1 MFVYN
6 LNFGGVLK
14 YFVFPFLVLVTLTSI
29 SFNCS
34 ENTLDSTDLLP
45 PGRRDYLW
53 TVDTLFIPFTVLQR
67 IWGSSPTDVW
77 AIGPGGDADKTI
89 YHFDGTGWKNDG
101 ISRPLAPTSIWG
113 SAPDNIWIGSGGGDI
128 WRFDG
133 VNWLKNSTLILEG
146 YNYISLENI
155 WGDSPDN
162 VYVVGF
168 AENTETFT
176 SIIAKFDG
184 NQWKLMDATKNSNSF
199 IKIKRGIKTSNN
211 YFVMGLRIEQFYAD
225 TSYLYEFDGSNLN
238 LIYQGFANNDELGE
252 FEVINNEMIFLRGY
266 EICKYSGN
274 KFQAIYTITNPNFD
288 NGMWGRN
295 LNDLFFSMKNGIAH
309 YNGSNLEYIYN
320 FEEGIRL
327 TGGMIFEDEVF
338 FLAYDY
344 NNGLNLVFRGKLK

>member
-1 MFVYN
+1 M
-6 LNFGGVLK
+6 LGGSMK
-14 YFVFPFLVLVTLTSI
+14 YFVFPFFVLVTLTSI

-34 ENTLDSTDLLP
+34 ENTVDSTDLLP
-45 PGRRDYLW
+45 PGRRDYTW

-89 YHFDGTGWKNDG
+89 YHFDGTEWKNDG

-146 YNYISLENI
+146 YNYISLQNI

-162 VYVVGF
+162 VYIVGF

-211 YFVMGLRIEQFYAD
+211 YFVMGLRI
-225 TSYLYEFDGSNLN
+225 
-238 LIYQGFANNDELGE
+238 
-252 FEVINNEMIFLRGY
+252 
-266 EICKYSGN
+266 
-274 KFQAIYTITNPNFD
+274 
-288 NGMWGRN
+288 
-295 LNDLFFSMKNGIAH
+295 
-309 YNGSNLEYIYN
+309 
-320 FEEGIRL
+320 
-327 TGGMIFEDEVF
+327 
-338 FLAYDY
+338 
-344 NNGLNLVFRGKLK
+344 